1 MVRRMVKSLELA
13 LAKAAALPE
22 ATQEQIGRELLERID
37 ALAALRA
44 ELQVGLR
51 ELDRGE
57 GAELDIEEL
66 INQLREED
74 RHA

>member
-1 MVRRMVKSLELA
+1 MFWNA
-13 LAKAAALPE
+13 WITAAHDFFYKE
-22 ATQEQIGRELLERID
+22 
-37 ALAALRA
+37 LAALRA
-44 ELQVGLR
+44 EIQVGLR

-66 INQLREED
+66 ISQLREED

>member
-1 MVRRMVKSLELA
+1 MVKSLELA

-44 ELQVGLR
+44 EIKVGLC

-66 INQLREED
+66 INQLRAED